1 MFVYSKILL
10 SLYKNKKLNIMKK
23 LIVMMVLGV
32 CFTSCVETKEVPKCQ
47 STEVVS
53 VEDPNKEL
61 FEIFEKE
68 KSEGVLYHKFNGKF
82 YTETQMD
89 SIDQV
94 INDLITKQMIEE
106 LDSTASSQ

>member
-53 VEDPNKEL
+53 VEDPNKEW
-61 FEIFEKE
+61 FELMDRND
-68 KSEGVLYHKFNGKF
+68 GVQYFRFKDKY
-82 YTETQMD
+82 YTETQLD
-89 SIDQV
+89 SIMEV
-94 INDLITKQMIEE
+94 LHVKVTEEMIIE
-106 LDSTASSQ
+106 LDSISQLSQ

>member
-53 VEDPNKEL
+53 VEDPNKEW
-61 FEIFEKE
+61 FELMDRNDGVQYYWFKE
-68 KSEGVLYHKFNGKF
+68 KY

-89 SIDQV
+89 SILEVLHNQV
-94 INDLITKQMIEE
+94 TKQMIEE
-106 LDSTASSQ
+106 LDSTGSLQ

>member
-1 MFVYSKILL
+1 
-10 SLYKNKKLNIMKK
+10 MKK
-23 LIVMMVLGV
+23 LILMMVLGV
-32 CFTSCVETKEVPKCQ
+32 FFTSCVETQEVAKCQ
-47 STEVVS
+47 SIEVTYL
-53 VEDPNKEL
+53 EDPNKEL

-68 KSEGVLYHKFNGKF
+68 KSEGVTYHKFNGKF

-106 LDSTASSQ
+106 LDSTISSQ

>member
-1 MFVYSKILL
+1 
-10 SLYKNKKLNIMKK
+10 MKK
-23 LIVMMVLGV
+23 LILMMVLGV
-32 CFTSCVETKEVPKCQ
+32 SFTSCVETQEVAKCQ
-47 STEVVS
+47 SIEVTYL
-53 VEDPNKEL
+53 EDPNKEL

-68 KSEGVLYHKFNGKF
+68 KSEGVTYHKFNGKF

-106 LDSTASSQ
+106 LDSTISSQ

>member
-1 MFVYSKILL
+1 
-10 SLYKNKKLNIMKK
+10 MKK
-23 LIVMMVLGV
+23 LILVMVLGV

-53 VEDPNKEL
+53 VEDPNKEW
-61 FEIFEKE
+61 FELMDRND
-68 KSEGVLYHKFNGKF
+68 GVQYYWFKDKY

-89 SIDQV
+89 SINQV

-106 LDSTASSQ
+106 LDSISQLSQ